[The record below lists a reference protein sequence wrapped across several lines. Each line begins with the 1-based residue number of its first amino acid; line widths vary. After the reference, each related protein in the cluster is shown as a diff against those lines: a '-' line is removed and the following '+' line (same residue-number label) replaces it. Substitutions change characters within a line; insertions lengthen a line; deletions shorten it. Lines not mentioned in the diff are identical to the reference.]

1 MANVKE
7 QSRKICDLHVHLEL
21 GVPRA
26 RETDKNLGQA
36 TCGTATGAKQQH
48 DRQIDSYICKDH
60 LCVDCLLQLDFNGAA
75 FPPIEADVDL
85 PTHRVRLLDLHL
97 ILPISPYPSN

>member
-1 MANVKE
+1 MLKNTYMLVDSSTRLIVKE

-36 TCGTATGAKQQH
+36 TYGTATGAKQQH
-48 DRQIDSYICKDH
+48 DPQIDSYIY
-60 LCVDCLLQLDFNGAA
+60 G
-75 FPPIEADVDL
+75 PPVC
-85 PTHRVRLLDLHL
+85 
-97 ILPISPYPSN
+97 